1 MFSVRNVRVN
11 LGGEMVDCRLGDGKQ
26 KFTLCVGK
34 KILRCGDGRKY
45 RRMCDDEA

>member
-1 MFSVRNVRVN
+1 MFSVRNVRVKF
-11 LGGEMVDCRLGDGKQ
+11 GGEMVDCRLGDGKQ

-34 KILRCGDGRKY
+34 KFLRCDDGQKC